1 MQLFDVPL
9 YDVSLKDISYIRPK
23 NAARR
28 LAARPFYK
36 YYYFMRFIG
45 SIGKFI
51 SASNKRVGLVIF
63 V

>member
-1 MQLFDVPL
+1 MHLFDVSL
-9 YDVSLKDISYIRPK
+9 YDVSLKDISYIRPE
-23 NAARR
+23 NATRR

-36 YYYFMRFIG
+36 YYYFMRLMG
-45 SIGKFI
+45 NIGKFI

>member
-1 MQLFDVPL
+1 MRLFNVSL
-9 YDVSLKDISYIRPK
+9 YDASLKDISYIRPE

-36 YYYFMRFIG
+36 YYYFMRLMG
-45 SIGKFI
+45 NIGKSI
-51 SASNKRVGLVIF
+51 SVSNKRVGLGIF